1 MLQAYAEEELLKDE
15 DLSGIIRGVFA
26 VAKEKILLSQAI
38 ALNVGMAT
46 VRDERGQVR
55 ESP

>member
-26 VAKEKILLSQAI
+26 VAKEEILLSQAI

>member
-26 VAKEKILLSQAI
+26 VVKEEILLSQAI